1 MFLRLLTLTLL
12 AQAICS
18 FASIND
24 AARIYQKNRR
34 DYRNLTISL
43 VEGGYYFSALPFMK
57 EYLVSNKGRVDES
70 LERAFD
76 KLLSYTGSKPFEVL
90 PSQTLNRINSSNVK
104 YILAKKYF
112 REGKYQTAQKM
123 ISSINASHPVY
134 PFALHLQAT
143 IYSILN
149 QNDLANSSFKDCV
162 DFSGSRLKRTEDPFR
177 VKQLNINKD
186 TCILGVARS
195 QFASGNYQQADLSYL
210 DVPKSSPVWPQV
222 LFEEAWNSYYLNNYN
237 RTLGK
242 LVSYRAPVLDFIFN
256 PEIEVLKA
264 LSYYRLCLY
273 DDAKES
279 VDNFYGEYL
288 SPAKKLR
295 KFIRSKGK
303 NYDYFYKLAVNYEAQ
318 RVSEDGLLTKALQ
331 SVVRDLAYQELKE
344 SVVKSFLELEKVKN
358 LNNSSFKRR
367 MEGNLQSV
375 INTYQKI
382 IGSFV
387 RGNLINKY
395 NEVFT
400 AFKSMSYIKLEVLS
414 ERKKRL
420 YQNRDF
426 DSSKRGDV
434 KYIKRNEKQYFWDFN
449 GEFWADELGDYVFA
463 LGSKC

>member
-1 MFLRLLTLTLL
+1 MF
-12 AQAICS
+12 
-18 FASIND
+18 
-24 AARIYQKNRR
+24 
-34 DYRNLTISL
+34 
-43 VEGGYYFSALPFMK
+43 
-57 EYLVSNKGRVDES
+57 
-70 LERAFD
+70 
-76 KLLSYTGSKPFEVL
+76 
-90 PSQTLNRINSSNVK
+90 
-104 YILAKKYF
+104 
-112 REGKYQTAQKM
+112 
-123 ISSINASHPVY
+123 
-134 PFALHLQAT
+134 
-143 IYSILN
+143 
-149 QNDLANSSFKDCV
+149 
-162 DFSGSRLKRTEDPFR
+162 
-177 VKQLNINKD
+177 
-186 TCILGVARS
+186 
-195 QFASGNYQQADLSYL
+195 
-210 DVPKSSPVWPQV
+210 
-222 LFEEAWNSYYLNNYN
+222 
-237 RTLGK
+237 
-242 LVSYRAPVLDFIFN
+242 
-256 PEIEVLKA
+256 
-264 LSYYRLCLY
+264 
-273 DDAKES
+273 
-279 VDNFYGEYL
+279 
-288 SPAKKLR
+288 
-295 KFIRSKGK
+295 
-303 NYDYFYKLAVNYEAQ
+303 
-318 RVSEDGLLTKALQ
+318 EDGLLTKALQ